1 VSSEVME
8 ILSGL
13 LKLASSEG
21 GQTVLLKLFKGSGIT
36 TQKVS
41 DAIRSLPEVKDTQEV
56 SNG

>member
-1 VSSEVME
+1 MSSEVME

-21 GQTVLLKLFKGSGIT
+21 GQTVLLKLFTGSGIT

>member
-1 VSSEVME
+1 ME

-36 TQKVS
+36 AQKVS

>member
-21 GQTVLLKLFKGSGIT
+21 GQTVLLRLFKGSGIT
-36 TQKVS
+36 AQKVS

-56 SNG
+56 PNG